1 MEKRDYDAVV
11 VGAGPN
17 GLSAAIALQ
26 QAGLSVLLLE
36 GKATIGGG
44 MRSEALTLPGFIHD
58 VCSAVH
64 PLAAVSPFFS
74 TLPLHQHGLEFLY
87 PEVAAAHPF
96 DNGSAAALYSS
107 VEVTAAQSTRDTAAY
122 TKLMQPLLQNWQQ
135 LLPEMLGPLKLPPS
149 PAMMRFGL
157 NALKNATSVA
167 GKHFKTPVMRGLF
180 AGMAAHSMQPLSHAG
195 TAAVGLAL
203 LLSGHAAGWP
213 VPKGGAQQLTNALA
227 TCFTAMGGT
236 IETGVMVQS
245 LQQLPSAHAVLLD
258 VTPAQLL
265 RIAGHQLSAFYRWQL
280 HRYKYGMGVFKIDWA
295 IEGEV
300 PFTNEICR
308 QAGTVHLGNTLE
320 EIALSE
326 HAVWKGRT
334 SREPFV
340 LLSQPGVMDSSRAPE
355 GKQAIWGYCHVP
367 GGSREDMTAAIE
379 AQVERFAPG
388 FQERILQ
395 RHVMDTAAMEA
406 YNPNYIGGDIN
417 GGVQSL
423 DQLFTRPALRYSP
436 YRTSKKGLY
445 LCSSSTPPGGGVHG
459 MCGYYA
465 AQRALKDLFSKR

>member
-17 GLSAAIALQ
+17 GLAAAITLQ

-74 TLPLHQHGLEFLY
+74 TLTLPQYGLEWLY
-87 PEVAAAHPF
+87 PEIAAAHPF
-96 DNGSAAALYSS
+96 DNGSAAALFSS
-107 VEVTAAQSTRDTAAY
+107 VAETAAQSPGDAPAY
-122 TKLMQPLLQNWQQ
+122 VKLMEPLLASWQQ
-135 LLPEMLGPLKLPPS
+135 LLPEMLGPLRVPPS

-157 NALKNATSVA
+157 HGLRAASSMARKQ
-167 GKHFKTPVMRGLF
+167 FKTPVMRGLL
-180 AGMAAHSMQPLSHAG
+180 AGMAAHSMQPLSNAG
-195 TAAVGLAL
+195 TAAIALAL
-203 LLSGHAAGWP
+203 LLCGHAAGWP
-213 VPKGGAQQLTNALA
+213 VPKGGAQQLANALGS
-227 TCFTAMGGT
+227 CFTAMGGT

-265 RIAGHQLSAFYRWQL
+265 RMAGHNLSAFYSWQL
-280 HRYKYGMGVFKIDWA
+280 QRYRYGMGVFKIDWA
-295 IEGEV
+295 LEGEV
-300 PFTNEICR
+300 PFANELCR
-308 QAGTVHLGNTLE
+308 RAGTVHLGNTME
-320 EIALSE
+320 EIAVSE
-326 HAVWKGRT
+326 NAVWKGRT
-334 SREPFV
+334 SQEPFV
-340 LLSQPGVMDSSRAPE
+340 LLSQPSIIDASRAPE
-355 GKQAIWGYCHVP
+355 GKQAVWGYCHVP
-367 GGSREDMTAAIE
+367 GGSREDMTGAIE
-379 AQVERFAPG
+379 AQVERYAPG
-388 FQERILQ
+388 FRERILQ
-395 RHVMDTAAMEA
+395 RHVMNTAAMEQ

-417 GGVQSL
+417 GGVQSI

-436 YRTSKKGLY
+436 YRTSEKGLY

-459 MCGYYA
+459 MCGYHA
-465 AQRALKDLFSKR
+465 AQRALKDIFLKR